1 MSVHFANARARPL
14 LRAGRAARSCAV
26 AGEEVREGIGTTSG
40 AVRHARLPRP
50 KREAVDLTNFSKNLA
65 RSESGIWVPAEGAGR
80 EHVSFPEAAYAA
92 CFELEDASFW
102 FAHRNE
108 VISLALAQHPF
119 EGPFLDVGGGNGA
132 VSRRLATDGIDP
144 VVLEP
149 GPEGASN
156 ARKRG
161 LPTVVCATLEKA
173 GFERGSFGG
182 AGLFDVIEHVED
194 DAELLAH
201 VHDVLR
207 PNGVLAVT
215 VPAYSW
221 LWSAEDELA
230 GHHRRYT
237 LAGLRRALEGTG
249 FDVRYETYF
258 FAALTAPIFF
268 ARSVRYRLGRR
279 PSKEVWDEAG
289 KQHTPSAVSRA
300 VMDRLLAPELHAIR
314 SGKRLPFGTSCLA
327 IAVSRS

>member
-1 MSVHFANARARPL
+1 
-14 LRAGRAARSCAV
+14 
-26 AGEEVREGIGTTSG
+26 
-40 AVRHARLPRP
+40 
-50 KREAVDLTNFSKNLA
+50 
-65 RSESGIWVPAEGAGR
+65 
-80 EHVSFPEAAYAA
+80 VSFPEAAYAD

-119 EGPFLDVGGGNGA
+119 EGAFLDVGGGNGA
-132 VSRRLATDGIDP
+132 VSRRLATDGIDT

-149 GPEGASN
+149 GPDGASN
-156 ARKRG
+156 ARARG
-161 LPTVVCATLEKA
+161 LPTVVCTTLEKA
-173 GFERGSFGG
+173 GFEPGSFGS
-182 AGLFDVIEHVED
+182 AGLFDVIEHVDD
-194 DAELLAH
+194 DAEILTR

-207 PNGVLAVT
+207 PDGVLAVT

-237 LAGLRRALEGTG
+237 LGRLRKVLDEAG

-258 FAALTAPIFF
+258 FAALTVPIFL

-279 PSKEVWDEAG
+279 PSQKVWDEAS
-289 KQHTPSAVSRA
+289 KQHTPNIRARA
-300 VMDRLLAPELHAIR
+300 VMDLLLAPELMAVR
-314 SGKRLPFGTSCLA
+314 AGKRLPFGTSCLA
-327 IAVSRS
+327 IARART